1 MNRRLFAASTLTTAI
16 GLALTMQTP
25 TVQAQGMANPPQ
37 VVKDNM
43 ARMAKDKLQKCYGIN
58 AAAKN
63 DCAEGAHSCAGQATQ
78 ARDSKSFVLLPAGD
92 CAKIQGGKLTAS

>member
-1 MNRRLFAASTLTTAI
+1 V
-16 GLALTMQTP
+16 GLALAIQASP
-25 TVQAQGMANPPQ
+25 SHAQGKMDMSKMPQ

-43 ARMAKDKLQKCYGIN
+43 ARMEKSKLEKCYGIN

-63 DCAEGAHSCAGQATQ
+63 DCAEGAHSCAGQATK

-92 CAKIQGGKLTAS
+92 CSKIQGGKLTAS